1 MDKRKSI
8 KRSVWIRTAA
18 ALASVLLFSFV
29 TTANILR
36 IQGVQNTNTRA
47 ASLLQRA
54 QGAETAHY
62 RWASNLSNALY
73 AGAEFT
79 GSIDPTTCALGQWL
93 YGDAETGDAE
103 ILALRSQMEP
113 LHKEIHESAT
123 HVLELLK
130 TSQYALRLK
139 YSLRIVEPSPLTVR
153 PLGYAFWVSSALKV
167 NWSRFSTVAGSSK
180 PFAITP
186 ESSEPTSTFSTVS
199 EAA

>member
-36 IQGVQNTNTRA
+36 IQAVQNTNTQA

-79 GSIDPTTCALGQWL
+79 GSTDPKIGRA
-93 YGDAETGDAE
+93 
-103 ILALRSQMEP
+103 
-113 LHKEIHESAT
+113 
-123 HVLELLK
+123 HV
-130 TSQYALRLK
+130 
-139 YSLRIVEPSPLTVR
+139 
-153 PLGYAFWVSSALKV
+153 
-167 NWSRFSTVAGSSK
+167 
-180 PFAITP
+180 
-186 ESSEPTSTFSTVS
+186 
-199 EAA
+199 